1 MFELCKNWILFM
13 LTLTFDPRSMIQV
26 LQLHKEL
33 LLMGEL
39 QGKYE
44 TKLHVIRNSHH
55 SKPEQ
60 ENMIATLRAE
70 NKGNPLAL

>member
-1 MFELCKNWILFM
+1 
-13 LTLTFDPRSMIQV
+13 
-26 LQLHKEL
+26 
-33 LLMGEL
+33 MGEL

-44 TKLHVIRNSHH
+44 TKLTVIRNSHH

-70 NKGNPLAL
+70 NIGTVTV